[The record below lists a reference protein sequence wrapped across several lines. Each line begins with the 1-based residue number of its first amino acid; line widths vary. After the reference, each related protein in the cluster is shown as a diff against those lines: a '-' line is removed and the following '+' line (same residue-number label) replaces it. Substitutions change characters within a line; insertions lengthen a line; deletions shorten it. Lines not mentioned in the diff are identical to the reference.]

1 MHERPRHWHQWLLIL
16 AAFAAVAILLVMP
29 LALIFTEAFSQGW
42 AMVQQNLTNPD
53 MLGAIKLTLIVA
65 LITVPV
71 NLLFG
76 ILLAWCVTRYEFRG
90 RKLLSTLIDIPFAMS
105 PVVAGLCYLVVYG
118 AQSVVGNWFSGMGV
132 QLMFAL
138 PGMVMVTVFVTCP
151 YVARVLIPLMESQG
165 QHEEEAAI
173 ILGASGWQAFWYV
186 TLPKIR
192 WALLYGVVLTNA
204 RAVGEFGAVSVVS
217 GLIRGQTLTLPL
229 LVQMWNQDYNTVGA
243 FTAAGLLAAMALV
256 TLLLKTVL
264 EWATQNTSQD
274 SAEPTVT
281 EQDTP

>member
-1 MHERPRHWHQWLLIL
+1 MHERPRHWHQWLLIM

-256 TLLLKTVL
+256 TLLLKTIL

>member
-1 MHERPRHWHQWLLIL
+1 MSSANRPHKWHQWTLVA
-16 AAFAAVAILLVMP
+16 AAFAAVVVLLVLP
-29 LALIFTEAFSQGW
+29 LVVIFAEAFAQG
-42 AMVQQNLTNPD
+42 AGMVMDNLTSDD
-53 MLGAIKLTLIVA
+53 MIGAIQLTVIVA

-71 NLLFG
+71 NLVFG
-76 ILLAWCVTRYEFRG
+76 VLLAWCVTRYEFRG

-118 AQSVVGNWFSGMGV
+118 GQGLVGQWLDDRFDV

-151 YVARVLIPLMESQG
+151 YVARVLIPLMQSQG
-165 QHEEEAAI
+165 TEEEEAAI
-173 ILGASGWQAFWYV
+173 LLGASGWQAFWYV
-186 TLPKIR
+186 TLPRIR

-217 GLIRGQTLTLPL
+217 GLIRGETLTLPL
-229 LVQMWNQDYNTVGA
+229 LIQMLNEDYNTVGA
-243 FTAAGLLAAMALV
+243 FTAAGLLGAMALV

-264 EWATQNTSQD
+264 EWRQSSKLNA
-274 SAEPTVT
+274 AEETLT
-281 EQDTP
+281 

>member
-1 MHERPRHWHQWLLIL
+1 MSSANRPHKWHQWTLVA
-16 AAFAAVAILLVMP
+16 AAFAAVVVLLVLP
-29 LALIFTEAFSQGW
+29 LVVIFAEAFAQG
-42 AMVQQNLTNPD
+42 AGMVVDNLTGDD
-53 MLGAIKLTLIVA
+53 MIGAIQLTVIVA

-71 NLLFG
+71 NLVFG
-76 ILLAWCVTRYEFRG
+76 VLLAWCVTRYEFRG

-118 AQSVVGNWFSGMGV
+118 GQGLVGQWLDDRFDV

-151 YVARVLIPLMESQG
+151 YVARVLIPLMQSQG
-165 QHEEEAAI
+165 TEEEEAAI
-173 ILGASGWQAFWYV
+173 LLGASGWQAFWYV
-186 TLPKIR
+186 TLPRVR

-217 GLIRGQTLTLPL
+217 GLIRGETLTLPL
-229 LVQMWNQDYNTVGA
+229 LIQMLNEDYNTVGA
-243 FTAAGLLAAMALV
+243 FTAAGLLGAMALV

-264 EWATQNTSQD
+264 EWRQSSKLNA
-274 SAEPTVT
+274 AEETLT
-281 EQDTP
+281 

>member
-1 MHERPRHWHQWLLIL
+1 MSSANRPHKWHQWTLVA
-16 AAFAAVAILLVMP
+16 AAFAAVVVLLVLP
-29 LALIFTEAFSQGW
+29 LVVIFAEAFAQG
-42 AMVQQNLTNPD
+42 AGMVVDNLTSDD
-53 MLGAIKLTLIVA
+53 MIGAIQLTVIVA

-71 NLLFG
+71 NLVFG
-76 ILLAWCVTRYEFRG
+76 VLLAWCVTRYEFRG

-118 AQSVVGNWFSGMGV
+118 GQGLVGQWLDDQFNV

-151 YVARVLIPLMESQG
+151 YVARVLIPLMQSQG
-165 QHEEEAAI
+165 TEEEEAAI
-173 ILGASGWQAFWYV
+173 LLGASGWQAFWYV
-186 TLPKIR
+186 TLPRIR

-217 GLIRGQTLTLPL
+217 GLIRGETLTLPL
-229 LVQMWNQDYNTVGA
+229 LIQMLNEDYNTVGA
-243 FTAAGLLAAMALV
+243 FTAAGLLGAMALV

-264 EWATQNTSQD
+264 EWRQSSKLNA
-274 SAEPTVT
+274 AEETLT
-281 EQDTP
+281 

>member
-16 AAFAAVAILLVMP
+16 ASFAAVAILLVMP

-256 TLLLKTVL
+256 TLLLKTIL

>member
-1 MHERPRHWHQWLLIL
+1 MSSANRPHKWHQWTLVA
-16 AAFAAVAILLVMP
+16 AAFAAVVVLLVLP
-29 LALIFTEAFSQGW
+29 LVVIFAEAFAQG
-42 AMVQQNLTNPD
+42 AGMVASNLTSDD
-53 MLGAIKLTLIVA
+53 MIGAIQLTVIVA

-71 NLLFG
+71 NLVFG
-76 ILLAWCVTRYEFRG
+76 VLLAWCVTRYEFRG

-118 AQSVVGNWFSGMGV
+118 GQGLVGQWLDDQFNV

-151 YVARVLIPLMESQG
+151 YVARVLIPLMQSQG
-165 QHEEEAAI
+165 TEEEEAAI
-173 ILGASGWQAFWYV
+173 LLGASGWQAFWYV
-186 TLPKIR
+186 TLPRIR

-217 GLIRGQTLTLPL
+217 GLIRGETLTLPL
-229 LVQMWNQDYNTVGA
+229 LIQMLNEDYNTVGA
-243 FTAAGLLAAMALV
+243 FTAAGLLGAMALV

-264 EWATQNTSQD
+264 EWRQSSKLNA
-274 SAEPTVT
+274 AEETLT
-281 EQDTP
+281 

>member
-1 MHERPRHWHQWLLIL
+1 MVVLLVLPLVVIF
-16 AAFAAVAILLVMP
+16 AEAFAQGAGMVA
-29 LALIFTEAFSQGW
+29 S
-42 AMVQQNLTNPD
+42 NLTSDD
-53 MLGAIKLTLIVA
+53 MIGAIQLTVIVA

-71 NLLFG
+71 NLVFG
-76 ILLAWCVTRYEFRG
+76 VLLAWCVTRYEFRG

-118 AQSVVGNWFSGMGV
+118 GQGLVGEWLDDRFDV

-151 YVARVLIPLMESQG
+151 YVARVLIPLMQSQG
-165 QHEEEAAI
+165 TEEEEAAI
-173 ILGASGWQAFWYV
+173 LLGASGWQAFWYV
-186 TLPKIR
+186 TLPRIR

-217 GLIRGQTLTLPL
+217 GLIRGETLTLPL
-229 LVQMWNQDYNTVGA
+229 LIQMLNEDYNTVGA
-243 FTAAGLLAAMALV
+243 FTAAGLLGAMALV

-264 EWATQNTSQD
+264 EWRQSSKLNA
-274 SAEPTVT
+274 AEETLT
-281 EQDTP
+281 

>member
-16 AAFAAVAILLVMP
+16 TAFTAVAILLVMP
-29 LALIFTEAFSQGW
+29 LVLIFTEAFSQGW

-53 MLGAIKLTLIVA
+53 MLGAIKLTLVVA

-264 EWATQNTSQD
+264 EWATQHNPDNATEQK
-274 SAEPTVT
+274 T

>member
-1 MHERPRHWHQWLLIL
+1 MSSANRPHKWHQWTLVA
-16 AAFAAVAILLVMP
+16 AAFAAVVVLLVLP
-29 LALIFTEAFSQGW
+29 LVVIFAEAFAQG
-42 AMVQQNLTNPD
+42 ADMVASNLTSDD
-53 MLGAIKLTLIVA
+53 MIGAIQLTVIVA

-71 NLLFG
+71 NLVFG
-76 ILLAWCVTRYEFRG
+76 VLLAWCVTRYEFHG

-118 AQSVVGNWFSGMGV
+118 GQGLVGQWLDDRFDV

-151 YVARVLIPLMESQG
+151 YVARVLIPLMQSQG
-165 QHEEEAAI
+165 TEEEEAAI
-173 ILGASGWQAFWYV
+173 LLGASGWQAFWYV
-186 TLPKIR
+186 TLPRIR

-217 GLIRGQTLTLPL
+217 GLIRGETLTLPL
-229 LVQMWNQDYNTVGA
+229 LIQMLNEDYNTVGA
-243 FTAAGLLAAMALV
+243 FTAAGLLGAMALV

-264 EWATQNTSQD
+264 EWRQSSKLNA
-274 SAEPTVT
+274 AEETLT
-281 EQDTP
+281 

>member
-1 MHERPRHWHQWLLIL
+1 MSSANRPHKWHQWTLVA
-16 AAFAAVAILLVMP
+16 AAFVAVVVLLVLP
-29 LALIFTEAFSQGW
+29 LVVIFAEAFAHG
-42 AMVQQNLTNPD
+42 ADVVLRNLTSDD
-53 MLGAIKLTLIVA
+53 MISAIQLTVIVA

-71 NLLFG
+71 NLVFG
-76 ILLAWCVTRYEFRG
+76 VLLAWCVTRYEFRG

-118 AQSVVGNWFSGMGV
+118 GQSVVGQWLDDGLGV

-138 PGMVMVTVFVTCP
+138 PGIVMVTVFVTCP
-151 YVARVLIPLMESQG
+151 YVARVLIPLMQSQG
-165 QHEEEAAI
+165 TEEEEAAVL
-173 ILGASGWQAFWYV
+173 LGASGWQTFWYV
-186 TLPKIR
+186 TLPRIR

-217 GLIRGQTLTLPL
+217 GLIRGETLTLPL
-229 LVQMWNQDYNTVGA
+229 LIQMLNEDYNTVGA

-264 EWATQNTSQD
+264 EWRQSSKLNA
-274 SAEPTVT
+274 AEETLP
-281 EQDTP
+281 

>member
-1 MHERPRHWHQWLLIL
+1 MPRYWHQWALIL
-16 AAFAAVAILLVMP
+16 AALGAVVVLLVLP
-29 LALIFTEAFSQGW
+29 LVLIAVQAFSQG
-42 AMVQQNLTNPD
+42 AAVVAENLTSTD
-53 MLGAIKLTLIVA
+53 MISAIKLTLVVA

-71 NLLFG
+71 NLVFG
-76 ILLAWCVTRYEFRG
+76 MLLAWCVTRYEFRG
-90 RKLLSTLIDIPFAMS
+90 RKLLTTLIDIPFAMS

-118 AQSVVGNWFSGMGV
+118 GQSTFGKWLGDKLDV

-138 PGMVMVTVFVTCP
+138 PGMIMVTVFVTCP
-151 YVARVLIPLMESQG
+151 YVARVLIPLMQSQG
-165 QHEEEAAI
+165 TEEEEAAI
-173 ILGASGWQAFWYV
+173 LLGASGWQAFWYV

-217 GLIRGQTLTLPL
+217 GLIRGETLTLPL
-229 LVQMWNQDYNTVGA
+229 LIQMLNEDYNSVGA

-264 EWATQNTSQD
+264 EWRQQNKLDAAQETS
-274 SAEPTVT
+274 P
-281 EQDTP
+281 

>member
-1 MHERPRHWHQWLLIL
+1 MPRYWHQWALIL
-16 AAFAAVAILLVMP
+16 AALGAVVVLLVLP
-29 LALIFTEAFSQGW
+29 LVLIAVQAFSQG
-42 AMVQQNLTNPD
+42 AAVVAENLTSTD
-53 MLGAIKLTLIVA
+53 MISAIKLTLVVA

-71 NLLFG
+71 NLVFG
-76 ILLAWCVTRYEFRG
+76 MLLAWCVTRYEFRG
-90 RKLLSTLIDIPFAMS
+90 RKLLTTLIDIPFAMS

-118 AQSVVGNWFSGMGV
+118 GQSTFGKWLGDKLDV

-138 PGMVMVTVFVTCP
+138 PGMIMVTVFVTCP
-151 YVARVLIPLMESQG
+151 YVARVLIPLMQSQG
-165 QHEEEAAI
+165 TEEEEAAVL
-173 ILGASGWQAFWYV
+173 LGASGWQTFWYV

-217 GLIRGQTLTLPL
+217 GLIRGETLTLPL
-229 LVQMWNQDYNTVGA
+229 LIQMLNEDYNSVGA

-264 EWATQNTSQD
+264 EWRQQNKLDAAQETS
-274 SAEPTVT
+274 P
-281 EQDTP
+281 

>member
-1 MHERPRHWHQWLLIL
+1 MSSANRPHKWHQWTLVA
-16 AAFAAVAILLVMP
+16 AAFAAVVVLLVLP
-29 LALIFTEAFSQGW
+29 LVVIFAEAFAQG
-42 AMVQQNLTNPD
+42 AGMVVDNLTSDD
-53 MLGAIKLTLIVA
+53 MIGAIQLTVIVA

-71 NLLFG
+71 NLVFG
-76 ILLAWCVTRYEFRG
+76 VLLAWCVTRYEFRG

-118 AQSVVGNWFSGMGV
+118 GQGLVGQWLDDRFDV

-151 YVARVLIPLMESQG
+151 YVARVLIPLMQSQG
-165 QHEEEAAI
+165 TEEEEAAI
-173 ILGASGWQAFWYV
+173 LLGASGWQAFWYV
-186 TLPKIR
+186 TLPRIR

-217 GLIRGQTLTLPL
+217 GLIRGETLTLPL
-229 LVQMWNQDYNTVGA
+229 LIQMLHEDYNTVGA
-243 FTAAGLLAAMALV
+243 FTAAGLLGAMALV

-264 EWATQNTSQD
+264 EWRQSSKLNA
-274 SAEPTVT
+274 AEETLT
-281 EQDTP
+281 

>member
-1 MHERPRHWHQWLLIL
+1 MSSANRPHKWHQWTLVA
-16 AAFAAVAILLVMP
+16 AAFAAVVVLLVLP
-29 LALIFTEAFSQGW
+29 LVVIFAEAFAQG
-42 AMVQQNLTNPD
+42 AGMVVDNLTSSD
-53 MLGAIKLTLIVA
+53 MIGAIQLTVIVA

-71 NLLFG
+71 NLVFG
-76 ILLAWCVTRYEFRG
+76 VLLAWCVTRYEFRG

-118 AQSVVGNWFSGMGV
+118 GQGLVGQWLDDRFDV

-151 YVARVLIPLMESQG
+151 YVARVLIPLMQSQG
-165 QHEEEAAI
+165 TEEEEAAI
-173 ILGASGWQAFWYV
+173 LLGASGWQAFWYV
-186 TLPKIR
+186 TLPRIR

-217 GLIRGQTLTLPL
+217 GLIRGETLTLPL
-229 LVQMWNQDYNTVGA
+229 LIQMLNEDYNTVGA
-243 FTAAGLLAAMALV
+243 FTAAGLLGAMALV

-264 EWATQNTSQD
+264 EWRQSSKLNA
-274 SAEPTVT
+274 AEETLT
-281 EQDTP
+281 

>member
-1 MHERPRHWHQWLLIL
+1 MSSANRPHKWHQWTLVA
-16 AAFAAVAILLVMP
+16 AAFAAVVVLLVLP
-29 LALIFTEAFSQGW
+29 LVVIFAEAFAQG
-42 AMVQQNLTNPD
+42 AGMVLDNLTSSD
-53 MLGAIKLTLIVA
+53 MIGAIQLTVIVA

-71 NLLFG
+71 NLVFG
-76 ILLAWCVTRYEFRG
+76 VLLAWCVTRYEFRG

-118 AQSVVGNWFSGMGV
+118 GQGLVGQWLDDRFDV

-151 YVARVLIPLMESQG
+151 YVARVLIPLMQSQG
-165 QHEEEAAI
+165 TEEEEAAI
-173 ILGASGWQAFWYV
+173 LLGASGWQAFWYV
-186 TLPKIR
+186 TLPRIR

-217 GLIRGQTLTLPL
+217 GLIRGETLTLPL
-229 LVQMWNQDYNTVGA
+229 LIQMLNEDYNTVGA
-243 FTAAGLLAAMALV
+243 FTAAGLLGAMALV

-264 EWATQNTSQD
+264 EWRQSSKLNA
-274 SAEPTVT
+274 AEETLT
-281 EQDTP
+281 

>member
-1 MHERPRHWHQWLLIL
+1 MSSANRPHKWHQWTLVA
-16 AAFAAVAILLVMP
+16 AAFAAVVVLLVLP
-29 LALIFTEAFSQGW
+29 LVVIFAEAFAQG
-42 AMVQQNLTNPD
+42 AGMVVDNLTSDD
-53 MLGAIKLTLIVA
+53 MIGAIQLTVIVA

-71 NLLFG
+71 NLVFG
-76 ILLAWCVTRYEFRG
+76 VLLAWCVTRYEFRG

-118 AQSVVGNWFSGMGV
+118 GQGLVGQWLDDRFDV

-151 YVARVLIPLMESQG
+151 YVARVLIPLMQSQG
-165 QHEEEAAI
+165 TEEEEAAI
-173 ILGASGWQAFWYV
+173 LLGASGWQAFWYV
-186 TLPKIR
+186 TLPRIR

-217 GLIRGQTLTLPL
+217 GLIRGETLTLPL
-229 LVQMWNQDYNTVGA
+229 LIQMLNEDYNTVGA
-243 FTAAGLLAAMALV
+243 FTAAGLLGAMALV

-264 EWATQNTSQD
+264 EWRQSTKLNA
-274 SAEPTVT
+274 AEETLT
-281 EQDTP
+281 

>member
-1 MHERPRHWHQWLLIL
+1 MSSANRPHKWHQWTLVA
-16 AAFAAVAILLVMP
+16 AAFAAVVVLLVLP
-29 LALIFTEAFSQGW
+29 LVVIFAEAFAQG
-42 AMVQQNLTNPD
+42 AGMVVDNLTSDD
-53 MLGAIKLTLIVA
+53 MIGAIQLTVIVA

-71 NLLFG
+71 NLVFG
-76 ILLAWCVTRYEFRG
+76 VLLAWCVTRYEFRG

-118 AQSVVGNWFSGMGV
+118 GQGLVGQWLDDRFDV

-151 YVARVLIPLMESQG
+151 YVARVLIPLMQSQG
-165 QHEEEAAI
+165 TEEEEAAI
-173 ILGASGWQAFWYV
+173 LLGASGWQAFWYV
-186 TLPKIR
+186 TLPRIR

-217 GLIRGQTLTLPL
+217 GLIRGETLTLPL
-229 LVQMWNQDYNTVGA
+229 LIQMLNEDYNTVGA
-243 FTAAGLLAAMALV
+243 FTAAGLLGAMALV

-264 EWATQNTSQD
+264 DWRQSSKLNA
-274 SAEPTVT
+274 AEETLT
-281 EQDTP
+281 

>member
-1 MHERPRHWHQWLLIL
+1 MPRHWRQWALIA
-16 AAFAAVAILLVMP
+16 AAFAVVILMLVLP
-29 LALIFTEAFSQGW
+29 LALIFAESVAQGA
-42 AMVQQNLTNPD
+42 AMVLHNLTSPD
-53 MLGAIKLTLIVA
+53 MIGAIKLTLIVA
-65 LITVPV
+65 VITVPV

-76 ILLAWCVTRYEFRG
+76 VLLAWCVTRYEFRG

-118 AQSVVGNWFSGMGV
+118 SQSVVGQWLDGLGV

-138 PGMVMVTVFVTCP
+138 PGMVMVTLFVTCP

-165 QHEEEAAI
+165 QQEEEAAI
-173 ILGASGWQAFWYV
+173 LLGASGWQVFWFV
-186 TLPKIR
+186 TLPNIR

-217 GLIRGQTLTLPL
+217 GLIRGETLTLPL
-229 LVQMWNQDYNTVGA
+229 LVQMLNEDYNTVGA
-243 FTAAGLLAAMALV
+243 FTAAGLLAAMALF

-264 EWATQNTSQD
+264 EWRQSGKLNVAARS
-274 SAEPTVT
+274 
-281 EQDTP
+281 